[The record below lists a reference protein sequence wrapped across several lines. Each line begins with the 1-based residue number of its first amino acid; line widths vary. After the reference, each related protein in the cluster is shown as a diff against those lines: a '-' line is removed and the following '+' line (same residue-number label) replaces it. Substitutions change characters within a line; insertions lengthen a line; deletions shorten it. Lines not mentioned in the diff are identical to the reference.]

1 MLTPMFKL
9 SDLEKQIGVEIED
22 SLEEIAEGFA
32 LFGEQYVNDA
42 RTGGSYKDQ
51 TGNLRASNGYV
62 VSRDKKRTKTKFD
75 GGKPTG
81 EAAAASLASEVLK
94 GEPPDSLVLIGVA
107 GMEYAGE
114 VESRGYSVMTPFI
127 PRDEDVRAL
136 LKDAGL
142 TPR

>member
-62 VSRDKKRTKTKFD
+62 VSRDKNGRRRSL
-75 GGKPTG
+75 TG
-81 EAAAASLASEVLK
+81 ANRQARRRRQASRRKS
-94 GEPPDSLVLIGVA
+94 
-107 GMEYAGE
+107 
-114 VESRGYSVMTPFI
+114 
-127 PRDEDVRAL
+127 
-136 LKDAGL
+136 
-142 TPR
+142 